1 MTSLQIIDL
10 AIKLSTLLGVI
21 FAVYLYFRRPQ
32 EKSETADAVF
42 YERMSNYE
50 KTTEKSIQLALNH
63 SHTVESKLDQHIRDN
78 TIFALESTKSLSKI
92 ESLLEQH
99 LKQ

>member
-21 FAVYLYFRRPQ
+21 FAVYLYIRRPQ
-32 EKSETADAVF
+32 EKSEVIDAVF
-42 YERMSNYE
+42 NERMLNYE

-63 SHTVESKLDQHIRDN
+63 SHTVESKLDKHIN
-78 TIFALESTKSLSKI
+78 ESQESNRTLIRI
-92 ESLLEQH
+92 EALLEQH

>member
-21 FAVYLYFRRPQ
+21 FAVYLYFRKPQ
-32 EKSETADAVF
+32 EKSEVIDAVF
-42 YERMSNYE
+42 NERMTNYE
-50 KTTEKSIQLALNH
+50 KTTEKAVQLALNH
-63 SHTVESKLDQHIRDN
+63 SHTVESKLDKHI
-78 TIFALESTKSLSKI
+78 TESQESNRTLIRI
-92 ESLLEQH
+92 EALLEQH